1 MSARMSPALIKK
13 EVPDVADTML
23 IGGAGSTPVQVAA
36 DAEPPA
42 APPAGRRRGRALPE
56 RAVNLFGTALL
67 VVGLL
72 TTVEVLVANGVL
84 PAAVIA
90 RPSAVASAL
99 GDLFATGRVWTHIW
113 STVSGAALG
122 FAISACAGIVL
133 GAVFASLPRLAA
145 IVYPIIVA
153 FRALPTVA
161 VAPLLVLWLGFG
173 LESKVAVVAIITF
186 FPILINSMEGMK
198 VRHPDQVEILTA
210 LGASKLQVFQHLRAP
225 GSVPFIV
232 SGLHVGSYLALIGA
246 VVAEFVGGN
255 AGLGYSLEQQRT
267 QFNVPGIYAFLA
279 LLMAAGLLTHIAMM
293 ICEHRAKRWS
303 DA

>member
-1 MSARMSPALIKK
+1 MAETLVLGR
-13 EVPDVADTML
+13 
-23 IGGAGSTPVQVAA
+23 AA
-36 DAEPPA
+36 PTAEPLSADGPPP
-42 APPAGRRRGRALPE
+42 PPARRRRRRVPE
-56 RAVNLFGTALL
+56 RAVNLLGTALL
-67 VVGLL
+67 VVGLVG
-72 TTVEVLVANGVL
+72 TVEVLVATGVL
-84 PAAVIA
+84 PDAVIA
-90 RPSAVASAL
+90 RPSAVAGAL
-99 GDLFATGRVWTHIW
+99 GDLFATGRVWSHIW
-113 STVSGAALG
+113 STLSGAALG
-122 FAISACAGIVL
+122 FSISACVGILL

-198 VRHPDQVEILTA
+198 VRHVDQVEILTA
-210 LGASKLQVFQHLRAP
+210 LGASKLQVFKYLRAP

-279 LLMAAGLLTHIAMM
+279 LLMAAGLLTHVLMM
-293 ICEHRAKRWS
+293 VCEHRAKRWS